1 MTGSDNTIIGANAD
15 VGSSALTFATA
26 IGAGAFVDN
35 SNSVV
40 LGRPADTVRIPGS
53 LNITTLGAATATH
66 LCINAGLVSNCSSSL
81 RYKDNLAPFTA
92 GLELINR
99 LRPIT
104 FSWKQSGERDLGL
117 GAEDVA
123 AVEPLLVTYNERGQ
137 VEGVK
142 YDRINIALINA
153 VRQQQ
158 GLIKQQGEQLKQQRV
173 EIDGLKM
180 LVCKSHP
187 GADICK

>member
-1 MTGSDNTIIGANAD
+1 
-15 VGSSALTFATA
+15 
-26 IGAGAFVDN
+26 
-35 SNSVV
+35 
-40 LGRPADTVRIPGS
+40 VRIPGS
-53 LNITTLGAATATH
+53 LNISTLGVATATH
-66 LCINAGLVSNCSSSL
+66 LCINAGLVSVCSSSL
-81 RYKDNLAPFTA
+81 RYKDQLRPFTA

-104 FSWKQSGERDLGL
+104 FNWSQSGERDLGL
-117 GAEDVA
+117 AAEEVA

-158 GLIKQQGEQLKQQRV
+158 GQLNQQQELIRRQENQMKQQRA
-173 EIDGLKM
+173 EIDGLKV

-187 GADICK
+187 EADICR